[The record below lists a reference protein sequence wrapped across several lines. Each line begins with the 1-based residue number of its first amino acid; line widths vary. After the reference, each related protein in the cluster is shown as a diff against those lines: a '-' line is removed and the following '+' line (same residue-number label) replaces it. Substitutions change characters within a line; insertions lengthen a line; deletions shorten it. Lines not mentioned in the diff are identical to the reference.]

1 MLEKRVKTQ
10 VKKKRIEAIR
20 DRSKIRGGR
29 GLVQTW
35 GGPWFFMQ
43 AQKGGLNNLVY
54 VIKSGPLSFMQRSW
68 GQGVNLQFLGSHS
81 HSSVKYNMEHIL
93 YLMTVEYK
101 HGFLMT
107 LLGLMSRSSP
117 DSNKQYIVKIEC
129 KLYLF
134 ND

>member
-1 MLEKRVKTQ
+1 M
-10 VKKKRIEAIR
+10 
-20 DRSKIRGGR
+20 
-29 GLVQTW
+29 QTW
-35 GGPWFFMQ
+35 GRGGPWFFMQ
-43 AQKGGLNNLVY
+43 AQKGGSNNLVH
-54 VIKSGPLSFMQRSW
+54 VIKGGGGTNFYAKM
-68 GQGVNLQFLGSHS
+68 LGSRS
-81 HSSVKYNMEHIL
+81 QSTIPLWSQSFFCKYNMEHIL

-129 KLYLF
+129 KIYLF